1 MWNPQASSVGHELA
15 LSRKSPWGQ
24 AGVRA
29 RRNAECADWCGC
41 GTREFERHGER
52 VWVDNLIRLVNAYN
66 RMGLKVQRMIDLED
80 LRF

>member
-1 MWNPQASSVGHELA
+1 MGT
-15 LSRKSPWGQ
+15 SRCEGKK
-24 AGVRA
+24 
-29 RRNAECADWCGC
+29 ECADWCGC
-41 GTREFERHGER
+41 GTREFERHSER